1 MILEVLYHHPK
12 PVAAIIACVTGLLIG
27 IVLFIAT
34 SILNVTHKV
43 KNIQVAVFY
52 AISIL
57 IIIASI
63 WSLIFALK

>member
-1 MILEVLYHHPK
+1 MILEVLYNNPL
-12 PVAAIIACVTGLLIG
+12 PIGAIIACVIGLLIG